1 MPSKKRKKKKWVKL
15 RHALT
20 RRFLGPIL
28 RLISKIKYHCT
39 CKKYYK
45 DKRQFLILS
54 NHQTAFDQFF
64 VSLSFKKHI
73 YYITNDDLFSN
84 GFTSWLIDFLV
95 KPIPIK
101 KSATDVK
108 AVMDCMRVA
117 REGATIAIFPEGN
130 RTYSGKTGEIKDSI
144 AQLAKA
150 LKLPIC
156 FYHIEGGYGIEPRWA
171 NTQRKGKMVS
181 GVFEILEYEK
191 FKDMPNDELYKLIC
205 DKLYINE
212 CRDGAEF
219 PSKKSAEYIERAY
232 YFCPKCG
239 FGEWHSEGDTF
250 TCQKCG
256 TSARYTSTKEIVSI
270 NGDFEFKYTDEWW
283 DAQYRFVRSLDLS
296 KYLDTPLFEDTVN
309 LSEVIPC
316 KKKLPIGKDIKI
328 RAYGD
333 RYELD
338 FGDKVD
344 TVPYELITSAGV
356 LGKNKFNYYYNKR
369 VYQIKSGKRFCALKY
384 VNIYYHAFNSRKGDT
399 NAALGL

>member
-1 MPSKKRKKKKWVKL
+1 MQNKKRKRKKWKRL
-15 RHALT
+15 RHTLV
-20 RRFLGPIL
+20 RIFLGPFVKL
-28 RLISKIKYHCT
+28 LCKIKYHVNIKK
-39 CKKYYK
+39 CK
-45 DKRQFLILS
+45 DNRQFLIVS

-64 VSLSFKKHI
+64 VGLSFKKHL

-101 KSATDVK
+101 KGATDVK

-117 REGATIAIFPEGN
+117 REGGSIMVFPEGN
-130 RTYSGKTGEIKDSI
+130 RTYCGKTGEIKDSI

-156 FYHIEGGYGIEPRWA
+156 FYHIKGGYGVEPRWSDK
-171 NTQRKGKMVS
+171 QIKGKMTS
-181 GVFEILEYEK
+181 GVSEILEYEQ

-212 CRDGAEF
+212 CHDGGEYY
-219 PSKKSAEYIERAY
+219 SKKSAEYIERAFY
-232 YFCPKCG
+232 YCPKCG
-239 FGEWHSEGDTF
+239 FGNWHSERDTF

-256 TSARYTSTKEIVSI
+256 TSAKYLPSKEIVSL
-270 NGDFEFKYTDEWW
+270 NGDFEFKHTDEWW
-283 DAQYRFVRSLDLS
+283 DSQYSFVRSLDLTE
-296 KYLDTPLFEDTVN
+296 YLDTPLFEDTVN

-316 KKKLPIGKDIKI
+316 KKKIPLAKDIKI

-338 FGDKVD
+338 FGDRVER
-344 TVPYELITSAGV
+344 VPYDEITSAGV
-356 LGKNKFNYYYNKR
+356 LGRNKFNYYFDKR
-369 VYQIKSGKRFCALKY
+369 VYQIKADKRFCALKY
-384 VNIYYHAFNSRKGDT
+384 VNIYHHAFNMRKG
-399 NAALGL
+399 NNENEFLGL